1 MGFIQLQAC
10 EGLTLSADDSP
21 SLALSI
27 ETDRLFS
34 NILTLLSTDCGFMA
48 GSSSRSSRGGGGR
61 GLELGVTAGSPGEDS
76 VSGLGGGIVG
86 SEFIV
91 GSCIP
96 GL

>member
-1 MGFIQLQAC
+1 MTAAHLC
-10 EGLTLSADDSP
+10 EEHTLTADVSP

-61 GLELGVTAGSPGEDS
+61 GLEPEVLAGSLGEDS

-86 SEFIV
+86 SEFII